1 MASFIRRKR
10 ALLAK
15 ILVCIPILYLVSVF
29 VFTANSD
36 RTLPFPDSDGKRHI
50 EKRDQVDSVDRL
62 PGRDRNLHVVELK
75 PQTESPQKADLS
87 LQDNKQQVQPQDV
100 NIDHGEHKIG
110 KVDMKVENRNKPDL
124 QNIQSV
130 VKTTRDPNAPGEYV

>member
-1 MASFIRRKR
+1 M
-10 ALLAK
+10 
-15 ILVCIPILYLVSVF
+15 F

-36 RTLPFPDSDGKRHI
+36 RTLPFPDSDGKRHV

>member
-1 MASFIRRKR
+1 M
-10 ALLAK
+10 
-15 ILVCIPILYLVSVF
+15 F

-36 RTLPFPDSDGKRHI
+36 RTLPFPDSDGKRHV

-100 NIDHGEHKIG
+100 NIDHGENKIG